1 MGIDAMAR
9 RCPRSKALG
18 LARLE
23 RHRLAVMR
31 EGWLTVIRD
40 TRSAVHGVLWDLAL
54 SDVAAL
60 DRHEALPQGLYT
72 KETQPIIAE
81 RGPKRAIVYFGTNAG
96 PGFRVRLTLLRC
108 WPRRNP
114 GRFRRRASRRWSES
128 RNARRCA
135 VDLPGSRR
143 SSRTSLRA
151 PIISKAYLRF
161 CATFFGFEIGL
172 QSLAPSLVSRVK
184 GLFRQRADGFFE
196 SVLSGF
202 KGLSRHFRVA
212 PCL

>member
-96 PGFRVRLTLLRC
+96 PGVPRPAYIAEVLAAAKS
-108 WPRRNP
+108 WP
-114 GRFRRRASRRWSES
+114 
-128 RNARRCA
+128 
-135 VDLPGSRR
+135 LPAEG
-143 SSRTSLRA
+143 
-151 PIISKAYLRF
+151 
-161 CATFFGFEIGL
+161 
-172 QSLAPSLVSRVK
+172 
-184 GLFRQRADGFFE
+184 
-196 SVLSGF
+196 
-202 KGLSRHFRVA
+202 VA
-212 PCL
+212 ALERIAKR